1 MTRRS
6 RDFSHIFV
14 PPMLLST
21 DRWTGDGWGSL
32 SAPLTLDHS
41 EQCLPP
47 EPTSSTFSLSKPL
60 SMRIIEHVL
69 ARPPLVPAGPCA
81 GPAAPATC
89 WDSES
94 ALAAM
99 PVCTPAAETEHQP
112 SVSSYPD
119 LSRCSERSGAPYAGH
134 LLEHCCLVLA
144 LSGLSPLD
152 LDRAQVREKLA
163 GINGRTH
170 QHQLIPLISTSCLPP
185 YCILLTKA
193 CSQSS
198 QILFPTCTL
207 QAVCRQW
214 RDVAS
219 LLEVRST
226 SFCAAWGISKV
237 IASNQQRDWACLQVG
252 CAISSLIACPMFTF
266 SSSKPYSSLLTLGL
280 LCRAVPAVAP
290 GLCAQAPRPA
300 GGEPPVHCREA
311 RRRLDDNQAAQ
322 QHHLCPRW
330 GNLERVP
337 AL

>member
-112 SVSSYPD
+112 SVSSYHD
-119 LSRCSERSGAPYAGH
+119 LSRCSERSGPLYAGH
-134 LLEHCCLVLA
+134 QLEHCCLVLA
-144 LSGLSPLD
+144 LSGLAPLD
-152 LDRAQVREKLA
+152 LGRAQVRETCGNQWA
-163 GINGRTH
+163 DSSAPANPAH
-170 QHQLIPLISTSCLPP
+170 QHQLPP
-185 YCILLTKA
+185 
-193 CSQSS
+193 
-198 QILFPTCTL
+198 
-207 QAVCRQW
+207 AVLYPSHQ
-214 RDVAS
+214 S
-219 LLEVRST
+219 LLPVLT
-226 SFCAAWGISKV
+226 
-237 IASNQQRDWACLQVG
+237 N
-252 CAISSLIACPMFTF
+252 SL
-266 SSSKPYSSLLTLGL
+266 SYLY
-280 LCRAVPAVAP
+280 V
-290 GLCAQAPRPA
+290 A
-300 GGEPPVHCREA
+300 GGVSSVA
-311 RRRLDDNQAAQ
+311 
-322 QHHLCPRW
+322 
-330 GNLERVP
+330 
-337 AL
+337 